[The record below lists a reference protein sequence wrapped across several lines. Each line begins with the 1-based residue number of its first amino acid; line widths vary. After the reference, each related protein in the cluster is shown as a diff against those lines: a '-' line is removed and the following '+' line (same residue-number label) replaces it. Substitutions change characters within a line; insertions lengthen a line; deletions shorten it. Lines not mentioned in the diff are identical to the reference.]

1 MAYVDRTAPERAKR
15 YRERR
20 KKEDEAR
27 GRSDI
32 NPKNYKGDLPVQVWL
47 DSRYLATM
55 SNYLDEKGVQ
65 TRFLSEVIRETLEWI
80 VDSLVE
86 QGQVN
91 MIDDTMLAR
100 DIIATK
106 YRINLNSSGRGL
118 KNLQHNMVLTERR
131 RSIISNQPL
140 KDFRDSRIYKDDD
153 IDVEEVRRETEEQLR
168 KIEAMKKEA
177 MDKDVERQKAA
188 AMNDP
193 RVVRLE
199 GESETVKSNVDRNL
213 EKMKK
218 ADEALERF

>member
-1 MAYVDRTAPERAKR
+1 
-15 YRERR
+15 
-20 KKEDEAR
+20 
-27 GRSDI
+27 
-32 NPKNYKGDLPVQVWL
+32 
-47 DSRYLATM
+47 M

-131 RSIISNQPL
+131 RGIISNQPL
-140 KDFRDSRIYKDDD
+140 KDFRDSRIYEDD

-168 KIEAMKKEA
+168 KVEAMKKEA

-188 AMNDP
+188 AINSP
-193 RVVRLE
+193 HVVHLG
-199 GESETVKSNVDRNL
+199 GESETVKSNIDRNL